1 MKTGEEERETL
12 TTSHMVAYIA
22 LGANLPSRFGVPFA
36 TLQQTLRVMDRP
48 GVEVKDVSRFF
59 ATPCFP
65 PGAGPDYV
73 NACATLHVTLSPED
87 TLAHLHRVEAAC
99 GRERRSR
106 WGART
111 ADIDLLALGDRVL
124 PDIATHAEWVALPP
138 AAQRTRTPDRLVL
151 PHPRLQDR
159 AFVLVPLA
167 DIAPDWRHPVLG
179 RTVAEMVAALPDADR
194 AAPRPLG
201 PPPTP

>member
-1 MKTGEEERETL
+1 MI
-12 TTSHMVAYIA
+12 AYIA
-22 LGANLPSRFGVPFA
+22 LGANLSSPFGVPFA
-36 TLQQTLRVMDRP
+36 TLRQALRLMDSQTFK
-48 GVEVKDVSRFF
+48 VKAVSRFF

-73 NACATLHVTLSPED
+73 NACAMLHVTATPDE
-87 TLAHLHRVEAAC
+87 TLAHLHAIEAAC
-99 GRERRSR
+99 GRERRDR

-111 ADIDLLALGDRVL
+111 ADMDLLAVDDKVL
-124 PDIATHAEWVALPP
+124 PDGKTFADWVALSPT
-138 AAQRTRTPDRLVL
+138 AQRRHTPDRLVL

-179 RTVAEMVAALPDADR
+179 QTVAEMVAALPAKDR
-194 AAPRPLG
+194 AALRPLAA
-201 PPPTP
+201 PPGN